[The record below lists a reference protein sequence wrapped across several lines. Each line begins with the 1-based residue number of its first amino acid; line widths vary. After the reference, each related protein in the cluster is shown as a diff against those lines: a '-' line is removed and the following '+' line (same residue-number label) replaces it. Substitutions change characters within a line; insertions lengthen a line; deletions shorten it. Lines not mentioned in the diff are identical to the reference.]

1 MNYVSEIT
9 RLKTA
14 YKNKITILCGL
25 EAEYHES
32 EYEYY
37 KMLRTTPGVDY
48 MILGNHNMGN
58 PHEAKE

>member
-1 MNYVSEIT
+1 MDYVSEIT
-9 RLKTA
+9 RLKKI
-14 YKNKITILCGL
+14 YKSKINIYCGL
-25 EAEYHES
+25 EAEYHRD

-37 KMLRTTPGVDY
+37 KTLRNTPGIDY